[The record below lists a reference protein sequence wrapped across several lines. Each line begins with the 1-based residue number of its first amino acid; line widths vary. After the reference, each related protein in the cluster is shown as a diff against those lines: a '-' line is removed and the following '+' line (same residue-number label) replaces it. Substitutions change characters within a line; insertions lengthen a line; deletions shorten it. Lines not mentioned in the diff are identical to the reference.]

1 MTHASFPLDDL
12 RRRAARAMLIL
23 LWLQVGLVAA
33 VAWAVGAP
41 WALPCICAALTAAA
55 AQASCIGDRATVRAR
70 VIPGVAFMVAI
81 SLLVAVLSGSKMQV
95 DAHMYY
101 FAGLALLVAFCDWK
115 VVLAGAATVAVHH
128 VALNFTL
135 PDLVYPGG
143 GDLVRLSVHAVVV
156 VIEAGALMGI
166 AHTVERM
173 FGTVQERMAE
183 AGAALAAAER
193 SGDRA
198 EASAREADEAR
209 RGSDDLRLRTAEED
223 QRILSALG
231 ATLSRLAA
239 GDLGAAVPDDL
250 PAKAAGLRTDYA
262 DAVAG
267 LGGTLVGVLQ
277 TASGIRSNAD
287 ALAQAADGLAR
298 RTEQQA
304 ASLVG
309 TVASL
314 DAVTAGA
321 RSTSQSAVAMR
332 DLARDAR
339 REVDRSAGVVG
350 EAVDAVGAIEA
361 SAREIGQIV
370 GVIDEIAFQTNLLAL
385 NAGVEAARAGEA
397 GRGFAV
403 VAAEVRALAHRS
415 ATAAK
420 EVKALISGSTGQVSA
435 GVELVRRTGAALER
449 IVERVGA
456 LDALTAAIA
465 GDAEGQSGRLAEVNA
480 ALVEADGVTQRNAA
494 MAEETSAAVHTLV
507 GDAEELMRLV
517 ARFRLGGL
525 EAPRPA
531 PPPAR
536 PARPLRLVAG
546 TGRGPSAA
554 AGRPARH
561 GK

>member
-173 FGTVQERMAE
+173 FGTVQERMDE

-209 RGSDDLRLRTAEED
+209 RGSDDLRLRTA
-223 QRILSALG
+223 RGGPAHPVG
-231 ATLSRLAA
+231 A
-239 GDLGAAVPDDL
+239 
-250 PAKAAGLRTDYA
+250 
-262 DAVAG
+262 
-267 LGGTLVGVLQ
+267 GGHPEP
-277 TASGIRSNAD
+277 
-287 ALAQAADGLAR
+287 AR
-298 RTEQQA
+298 R
-304 ASLVG
+304 G
-309 TVASL
+309 RPRGR
-314 DAVTAGA
+314 GA
-321 RSTSQSAVAMR
+321 R
-332 DLARDAR
+332 
-339 REVDRSAGVVG
+339 
-350 EAVDAVGAIEA
+350 
-361 SAREIGQIV
+361 
-370 GVIDEIAFQTNLLAL
+370 
-385 NAGVEAARAGEA
+385 
-397 GRGFAV
+397 
-403 VAAEVRALAHRS
+403 
-415 ATAAK
+415 
-420 EVKALISGSTGQVSA
+420 
-435 GVELVRRTGAALER
+435 
-449 IVERVGA
+449 
-456 LDALTAAIA
+456 
-465 GDAEGQSGRLAEVNA
+465 
-480 ALVEADGVTQRNAA
+480 
-494 MAEETSAAVHTLV
+494 
-507 GDAEELMRLV
+507 
-517 ARFRLGGL
+517 
-525 EAPRPA
+525 
-531 PPPAR
+531 R
-536 PARPLRLVAG
+536 PARQGGRSADRLRRRGGGARRHARRGAADRVRHPLQRRRPGPGGRRAG
-546 TGRGPSAA
+546 AAHRA
-554 AGRPARH
+554 AGRQPRRHRGVARRRDGRRAQH
-561 GK
+561 VAVRCRHAGPRPRRPPRGGPIGRRGGPRPSTPSGPSRLRRARSARSSA